1 MKDYKG
7 IETALYLVLLA
18 ITAAI
23 CWLLHPVASVIVL
36 CTGLTAV
43 FLRKYFD
50 ALRRRQISKLCDEIS
65 SILHGAEQVTFDS
78 YSEGELSILASEIG
92 KMTARLRE
100 QNAALRQ
107 ERSFMQESLEDIS
120 HQLRTP
126 LTSVILLVDLMRK
139 PNLTKAQQYENL
151 QELQSMLSRMQWMI
165 ETLLGLS
172 RLDAGSVTFQKTE
185 FSCRTLIADAL
196 EPISIA
202 LELKDIA
209 VNLDIG
215 DEDKITGDLPYC
227 TEAFCNLLKNC
238 MEHTP
243 EGGTITISS
252 ETNAIYTGILITD
265 SGSGISETDLPHVF
279 ERFYRG
285 TPFSKTGYGIGLSF
299 ARRIITSQG
308 GSIQVRNI
316 EPHGAQFDIRFYHSV
331 V

>member
-126 LTSVILLVDLMRK
+126 LTSVILLVELMRK

-215 DEDKITGDLPYC
+215 DEY
-227 TEAFCNLLKNC
+227 N
-238 MEHTP
+238 H
-243 EGGTITISS
+243 
-252 ETNAIYTGILITD
+252 
-265 SGSGISETDLPHVF
+265 
-279 ERFYRG
+279 R
-285 TPFSKTGYGIGLSF
+285 
-299 ARRIITSQG
+299 
-308 GSIQVRNI
+308 
-316 EPHGAQFDIRFYHSV
+316 
-331 V
+331 

>member
-92 KMTARLRE
+92 KMTASLRE

-265 SGSGISETDLPHVF
+265 SGSGISDHK
-279 ERFYRG
+279 YK
-285 TPFSKTGYGIGLSF
+285 FS
-299 ARRIITSQG
+299 
-308 GSIQVRNI
+308 
-316 EPHGAQFDIRFYHSV
+316 PPDM
-331 V
+331 